1 MDEFNVILEV
11 DNVATIKDLVRRDFG
26 VSILARSACANEL
39 KKGKLI
45 GLPIEN
51 LSMTREINMV
61 YHKDF
66 EHMDLLQNIMRIY
79 NEYSLSNPHSVD
91 TSGQLL

>member
-1 MDEFNVILEV
+1 
-11 DNVATIKDLVRRDFG
+11 
-26 VSILARSACANEL
+26 
-39 KKGKLI
+39 
-45 GLPIEN
+45 
-51 LSMTREINMV
+51 MTREINMV

-91 TSGQLL
+91 TPGQLL